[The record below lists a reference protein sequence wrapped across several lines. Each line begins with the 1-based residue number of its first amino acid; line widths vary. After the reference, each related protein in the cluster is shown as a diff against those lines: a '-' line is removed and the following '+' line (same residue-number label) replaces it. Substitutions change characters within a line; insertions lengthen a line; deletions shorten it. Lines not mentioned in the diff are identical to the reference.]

1 MADSEAVEHT
11 LAVARAALTAP
22 TGARARVRS
31 ALVARGAFGAASG
44 SSAVAGKSA
53 GVTQLTTILLVGMS
67 FGAGYWLGVHRSG
80 EHAAP
85 PAASAATEPV
95 QASAPLGSEAM
106 RSAPRPLER
115 SLAVSA
121 AEVPGVIDSTPI
133 VTTPAAAAAGHD
145 APLDAIGPRPR
156 PRATTKAGAVSS
168 AASDRFARELALLQR
183 AERAIR
189 AGEAKLALSF
199 VDELDR
205 HYPTSSLSE
214 ERGAARLM
222 AECLD
227 SKPGAKAR
235 AAHFLRVRTTS
246 VYSDRLRRSCELGDL
261 PSAPAQATELARPDT
276 DRVKE

>member
-1 MADSEAVEHT
+1 MADSQAVEHT
-11 LAVARAALTAP
+11 LAVARAALSAP
-22 TGARARVRS
+22 TAARARVRS

-44 SSAVAGKSA
+44 ISVAGKSA
-53 GVTQLTTILLVGMS
+53 GVTQLTTILLIGMS

-85 PAASAATEPV
+85 PAASAATGSV

-106 RSAPRPLER
+106 RSTPRPLETP
-115 SLAVSA
+115 LAVSA
-121 AEVPGVIDSTPI
+121 AEVPGVIGSTPI
-133 VTTPAAAAAGHD
+133 VTTPADGAVGHD
-145 APLDAIGPRPR
+145 TPLGATGPRPR
-156 PRATTKAGAVSS
+156 PRATTKAGTVS
-168 AASDRFARELALLQR
+168 AAPSDRFARELALLQR

-235 AAHFLRVRTTS
+235 AAHFLSVRATS
-246 VYSDRLRRSCELGDL
+246 VYSDRLRRSCELGDA
-261 PSAPAQATELARPDT
+261 PSAPAQATELTRPDT